1 MSRRHARAALAAAS
15 AAAAYYAAAAL
26 RSQRP
31 VRLGAMFVLAASA
44 LAGTVVQGS
53 RASAKAYEV
62 EGRLNGFFNGGGQ
75 VGGDLV
81 VNGNHTVTGSHT
93 VHGRSNLT
101 TINDNNGWVPAGN
114 GISMSGTTLWLNG
127 GTLLMQNGQI
137 QTGGGQIIDKQGV
150 VLQFP

>member
-1 MSRRHARAALAAAS
+1 MSRHTRAALAAAS

-31 VRLGAMFVLAASA
+31 VRLSALFVLAAGA
-44 LAGTVVQGS
+44 LAGTMAQGAK
-53 RASAKAYEV
+53 ASAKAYEV
-62 EGRLNGFFNGGGQ
+62 EGRLNQFFNSGGQ

-127 GTLLMQNGQI
+127 GTMFMQNGQI

>member
-15 AAAAYYAAAAL
+15 AAAAYYAASAL

-81 VNGNHTVTGSHT
+81 VNGNHTVTGTHT
-93 VHGRSNLT
+93 VHGTSNLKG
-101 TINDNNGWVPAGN
+101 INDNAQWIPAQ
-114 GISMSGTTLWLNG
+114 GISMAGSTLWLNG
-127 GTLLMQNGQI
+127 GTLFMQNGTI
-137 QTGGGQIIDKQGV
+137 QTGGGDIIDAQGV
-150 VLQFP
+150 KLQFP